1 MSHTEY
7 QELLAAYALD
17 ALDARDAQALGEH
30 LATCAECRGELDS
43 LRDASGLLAHA
54 PSFEAPSA
62 ELRDRI
68 LAAVKTDGRSQNAVE
83 KGATVTPI
91 RVREKPAWP
100 TYLWRIAAAVV
111 LFVLIGMWVVAQY
124 RIAQLTAARE
134 DARYEL
140 AREREA
146 RQRDEEVLAVLTSR
160 DAKMIQLAGTQ
171 TAKDASAMFVFDQ
184 KSGRAVLMTKGL
196 PAAAADK
203 AYEVWFIPK
212 GRAPMPGKV
221 FSVDSSG
228 HAMLMDQMPA
238 EAMNNAVIAI
248 TIEPKS
254 GSSAPTG
261 AIYLA
266 SPAS

>member
-30 LATCAECRGELDS
+30 LATCAECRGELNS
-43 LRDASGLLAHA
+43 LRDASGLLAYA
-54 PSFEAPSA
+54 PSLEAPSA

-68 LAAVKTDGRSQNAVE
+68 LAAVKADGRSQKAVE
-83 KGATVTPI
+83 NGATVTPI

-100 TYLWRIAAAVV
+100 TYLWRIAA
-111 LFVLIGMWVVAQY
+111 VVAILVLSGLWLVSQY
-124 RIAQLTAARE
+124 RINALMFDREAARY
-134 DARYEL
+134 DL

-146 RQRDEEVLAVLTSR
+146 RQHDAEVLAVLTSR
-160 DAKMIQLAGTQ
+160 DAKMIQLSGTQ
-171 TAKDASAMFVFDQ
+171 TAKDASAMFVVDQ
-184 KSGRAVLMTKGL
+184 KSGRAVLMTRGL
-196 PAAAADK
+196 PAADADK

-212 GRAPMPGKV
+212 GHAPMPGPV

-254 GSSAPTG
+254 GSLLPTG